1 MNDDQKKIFVNGV
14 YEKLEEKPDYQE
26 YLLDNQLAVLNKY
39 VELLKRERM
48 KITGIRNMQ
57 LQWQKNYCSN
67 QMINYVS

>member
-39 VELLKRERM
+39 VE
-48 KITGIRNMQ
+48 
-57 LQWQKNYCSN
+57 
-67 QMINYVS
+67 